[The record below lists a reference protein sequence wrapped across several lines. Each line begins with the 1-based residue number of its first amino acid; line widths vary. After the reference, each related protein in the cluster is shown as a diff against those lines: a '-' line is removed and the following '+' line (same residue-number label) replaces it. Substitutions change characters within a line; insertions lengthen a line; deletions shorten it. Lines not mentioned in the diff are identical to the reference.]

1 MKVRRQEGC
10 CKTRWREVPSREPR
24 KRDRER
30 EREGG
35 GGGGEG
41 ETGIGETRQEE
52 VGEGDQSAS
61 R

>member
-30 EREGG
+30 ERER
-35 GGGGEG
+35 GGE
-41 ETGIGETRQEE
+41 EEERERQALAKR
-52 VGEGDQSAS
+52 G
-61 R
+61 RRK